1 MPTPRPR
8 FSVAVF
14 GAQDIDLLL
23 IPVHP
28 SFAEMGEDAQAAV
41 VSEMQSRATSLDLN
55 GVVVPA
61 WQTADGR
68 TWFHAPPHLLS
79 QLAGMDMRWINGHI
93 TRQLFW

>member
-1 MPTPRPR
+1 MPR
-8 FSVAVF
+8 FSVAVLR
-14 GAQDIDLLL
+14 AQDVDRLL
-23 IPVHP
+23 IPVDP
-28 SFAEMGEDAQAAV
+28 SFAEMGQDARAAI
-41 VSEMQSRATSLDLN
+41 VSEMQSRATPLQLR

-79 QLAGMDMRWINGHI
+79 QLAGMDMGWINGHV